1 MASPSSPSRS
11 QQQLAA
17 DFLALHQPGQPL
29 LMPNPYDAGSA
40 RVLAGS
46 GFSALATT
54 SAGFAATIGRRDHK
68 VSREE
73 ALSGGASIAAA
84 VGVPVS
90 ADLENGFA
98 DDPAG
103 VAATIAG
110 ALDAGLAGCSI
121 EDATGRSDQAL
132 YEIGVATERIAAAA
146 EAAHAG
152 PVRLVLTARAE
163 GFLFPDPDLGD
174 VIRRLQS
181 FQEAGADVLFAPGI
195 TDLATIKTVVSE
207 VDRPVNV
214 LVLPGSPTIAVL
226 AAAGV
231 ARISVGGAFTWV
243 ALGALQT
250 AAEQLLK
257 GSYAF
262 FDAAGRGR
270 EVVGQ
275 AFTD

>member
-1 MASPSSPSRS
+1 MATPSRS

-17 DFLALHQPGQPL
+17 DFLALHQAGQPL
-29 LMPNPYDAGSA
+29 VMPNPYDAGSA
-40 RVLAGS
+40 RVLAAS
-46 GFSALATT
+46 RFAALATT
-54 SAGFAATIGRRDHK
+54 SSGFAATMGRRDHK
-68 VSREE
+68 VTRDE
-73 ALSGGASIAAA
+73 ALGGGASIAAA
-84 VGVPVS
+84 VDVPVS

-110 ALDAGLAGCSI
+110 ALEAGLAGGSI
-121 EDATGRSDQAL
+121 EDATGRSDQPL
-132 YEIGVATERIAAAA
+132 YDVGQAAERIAAAA

-152 PVRLVLTARAE
+152 PVRFVLTARAE

-195 TDLATIKTVVSE
+195 TDLAAIKTVVAE

-214 LVLPGSPTIAVL
+214 LVLPGTPSIAML

-231 ARISVGGAFTWV
+231 ARISIGGTFTWV
-243 ALGALQT
+243 ALDALQT

-262 FDAAGRGR
+262 FDAAARGR
-270 EVVGQ
+270 EVGGR
-275 AFTD
+275 AFSN

>member
-1 MASPSSPSRS
+1 MRASLRPSAYR
-11 QQQLAA
+11 
-17 DFLALHQPGQPL
+17 
-29 LMPNPYDAGSA
+29 SA
-40 RVLAGS
+40 R
-46 GFSALATT
+46 T
-54 SAGFAATIGRRDHK
+54 SKT
-68 VSREE
+68 VS
-73 ALSGGASIAAA
+73 
-84 VGVPVS
+84 
-90 ADLENGFA
+90 A

-132 YEIGVATERIAAAA
+132 YEIGAATERIAAAA